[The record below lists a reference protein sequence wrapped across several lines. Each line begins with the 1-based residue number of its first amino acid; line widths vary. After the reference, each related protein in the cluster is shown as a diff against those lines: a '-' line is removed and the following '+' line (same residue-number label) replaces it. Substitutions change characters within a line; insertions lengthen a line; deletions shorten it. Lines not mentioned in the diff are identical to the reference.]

1 MQREACGRYR
11 MKVWLM
17 GRVVAVAN
25 QKGGVGKSTTAV
37 NLSAAL
43 AVSGLHTLLV
53 DCDPQGHATSGVG
66 VTRGSVSVS
75 LYDVLINGVA
85 MAAVLIPTQVKGLD
99 LAPSSIHLAG
109 AEVELVPMASR
120 EGRLR
125 DALRPVREWYD
136 FIFLDCPPSL
146 GLLTLNALTAADEVL
161 IPMQCEYYALEGL
174 SQLLDSLAL
183 VRRQL
188 NPHLSVGGVLL
199 TMYDSRTNLSEQV
212 AAEVR
217 KHFAHQVFRTIIPR
231 SVRLAEAPS
240 FGQPAVTFD
249 PTAKGVEAYN
259 DLAREVA
266 DRARQPAAVS

>member
-1 MQREACGRYR
+1 
-11 MKVWLM
+11 M

-43 AVSGLHTLLV
+43 ALTGLHALLV
-53 DCDPQGHATSGVG
+53 DCDPQGHATSGAGIARAAVA
-66 VTRGSVSVS
+66 VSM
-75 LYDVLINGVA
+75 YDVMINGVA
-85 MAAVLIPTQVKGLD
+85 LAAALIPTQVKGLD
-99 LAPSSIHLAG
+99 LAPSSIDLAG
-109 AEVELVPMASR
+109 AEVELVSMGSR
-120 EGRLR
+120 EQRLR
-125 DALRPVREWYD
+125 EALRPVRDWYD

-174 SQLLDSLAL
+174 SQLRESLAL

-188 NPHLSVGGVLL
+188 NPPLRIGGVLL
-199 TMYDSRTNLSEQV
+199 TMYDARTNLSEQV

-217 KHFAHQVFRTIIPR
+217 RHFPDQVFQTIVPR
-231 SVRLAEAPS
+231 SIRLAEAPS

-249 PTAKGVEAYN
+249 PTAKGVEAYIE
-259 DLAREVA
+259 LAREVSA
-266 DRARQPAAVS
+266 RAKQPAAVS